1 MSISTKVLELTMPR
15 CKSSFQ
21 ESRKTNAQWKS
32 WIKAG
37 SDEYHAYCDLCK
49 RDFSVAAHGS
59 NAVTQHANTEL
70 HKQAVTV
77 ATADVSVFKGDNY
90 VNTLTC

>member
-37 SDEYHAYCDLCK
+37 SDEYHALCDLCK
-49 RDFSVAAHGS
+49 RDFSVAARRS
-59 NAVTQHANTEL
+59 NYTEL
-70 HKQAVTV
+70 HKQAITV